1 MSASQDEI
9 TSSTAQPNAGAL
21 VSGFGV
27 LRPGGADVGV
37 ARERQRRRRLARI
50 GLVVGSPVL
59 LLLLLRLTGHPFRPH
74 MPHFDTLTLM
84 PFLFFLLLGLMLA
97 ATTIGR
103 AVPRTWCSARSRL
116 T

>member
-1 MSASQDEI
+1 LSASQDEI

-27 LRPGGADVGV
+27 LRPGDVGV

-50 GLVVGSPVL
+50 GLVAGSPVL
-59 LLLLLRLTGHPFRPH
+59 LLALLRLTGHPFRPH

-103 AVPRTWCSARSRL
+103 AVPRT
-116 T
+116 